1 MPPRKLVLV
10 IDDDTDLREA
20 IRDLLAVEGFGVAEA
35 RDGGAGLA
43 YLRSNAAPGVIL
55 LDWNMAPIGGA
66 GFMSEFSLDASLARI
81 PVVLLTADIR
91 AEEKAR
97 AHGLS
102 ILLTKPIDVERLLAI
117 AGRYCE
123 EEAPA
128 PRPASS
134 P

>member
-10 IDDDTDLREA
+10 IDDDTDIREA

-35 RDGGAGLA
+35 RDGGTGLA
-43 YLRSNAAPGVIL
+43 YLRANAPPGVIL

-66 GFMSEFSLDASLARI
+66 DFMEEFSRDASISRI
-81 PVVLLTADIR
+81 PVVLLTADAR

-123 EEAPA
+123 G
-128 PRPASS
+128 
-134 P
+134 